1 MPEFDKYA
9 PYVWTCYGIAAF
21 ILIGMLVL
29 SVMRAQTARR
39 KLDAV
44 ENSGETPKKAES

>member
-9 PYVWTCYGIAAF
+9 PYVWTCYGIAGA
-21 ILIGMLVL
+21 ILIGLVVWTVL
-29 SVMRAQTARR
+29 RAGEARR

-44 ENSGETPKKAES
+44 EADNSSPDLKQ